1 VTPTMDDD
9 DDDGLP
15 KSHWSESDSEGSPE
29 MTRMQRVR
37 RALSFAR
44 LRPQKSQGFQ
54 AQNGNQASKS
64 TTSVGKRMSGS
75 SGSCR
80 TRSNSNNGAN

>member
-9 DDDGLP
+9 DDDDLP
-15 KSHWSESDSEGSPE
+15 KSHWSGSDSEGSPE

-44 LRPQKSQGFQ
+44 LRPQKPQGFQ